1 MAHSYEIE
9 IKSLLGEKE
18 NADFFRTRLN
28 NKFPDLIVK
37 EKHSQLNHY
46 FTVGGDL
53 KKLGENMLSY
63 ITSDKQDD
71 FKKIIAEGK
80 NYSIRTRDAD
90 GKTLFIIKASIGDDT
105 SANGV
110 SRMEFEVPVSL
121 SIGELDKLLLSSG
134 LSYQAKWSRDREEY
148 VAGDTTITID
158 RNAGYGYLAEFER
171 VVDDATQSEQIKKD
185 LASLMGE
192 LGVEEL
198 QQDRL
203 ERMFAH
209 YNEHWQDY
217 YGTDNVFT
225 IL

>member
-18 NADFFRTRLN
+18 NADSFRTRLN
-28 NKFPDLIVK
+28 EKFPSLITK

-46 FTVGGDL
+46 FTVSGDL
-53 KKLGENMLSY
+53 QKLYDNLSPH
-63 ITSDKQDD
+63 IPADKHED
-71 FKKIIAEGK
+71 FQKIITEGK
-80 NYSIRTRDAD
+80 SHSIRTRDAD
-90 GKTLFIIKASIGDDT
+90 GKTLFIVKASIGDDT
-105 SANGV
+105 SANGI
-110 SRMEFEVPVSL
+110 SRIEFEVPVSL
-121 SIGELDKLLLSSG
+121 SIDALDELLISSG

-148 VAGDTTITID
+148 IAGDTTITID

-171 VVDDATQSEQIKKD
+171 VVDDADQAEQIKKD
-185 LASLMGE
+185 LTTLMGE
-192 LGVEEL
+192 LGAEEL
-198 QQDRL
+198 HQDRL